1 MARNATT
8 EEMSI
13 PQAAA
18 ILRRHE
24 GSITAIARK
33 FGVRTASVSMVLSGH
48 IASKRIQAAAIK
60 KALALLEQ
68 ERVQEGSAA

>member
-1 MARNATT
+1 MAGNASPEGLTI
-8 EEMSI
+8 S
-13 PQAAA
+13 QAAT

-33 FGVRTASVSMVLSGH
+33 LDVRVSTVSRILAEVAASQ
-48 IASKRIQAAAIK
+48 RIEKAVIK

-68 ERVQEGSAA
+68 ERAQQGTAA